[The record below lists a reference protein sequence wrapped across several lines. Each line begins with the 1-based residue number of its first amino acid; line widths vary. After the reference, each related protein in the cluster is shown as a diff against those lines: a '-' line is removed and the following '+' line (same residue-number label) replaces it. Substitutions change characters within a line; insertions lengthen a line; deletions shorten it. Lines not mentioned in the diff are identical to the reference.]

1 MRRQITIE
9 VPESMLLVQN
19 TDAIAFADEI
29 QMLAAVKLYE
39 LGRLSSSHA
48 AELAGVSR
56 VEFLLSL
63 SRYKVFPLQ
72 SELTDLE
79 QAYA

>member
-63 SRYKVFPLQ
+63 SRYKVFTLQ

-79 QAYA
+79 QTYA